1 MPELQEEKRTCT
13 AATVLGPENNTTPSI
28 MRENRGKIKMANRKN
43 DVFCADNQYEEALM
57 LMGRVNALA
66 GIIKTSRYTM
76 IECETVA
83 AVLGFDLGAEC
94 DEKKEKE
101 CTIKE

>member
-1 MPELQEEKRTCT
+1 
-13 AATVLGPENNTTPSI
+13 
-28 MRENRGKIKMANRKN
+28 MANRKN

-66 GIIKTSRYTM
+66 GIIQASKYTM

-83 AVLGFDLGAEC
+83 ASAGL
-94 DEKKEKE
+94 
-101 CTIKE
+101 

>member
-1 MPELQEEKRTCT
+1 MRERKRIKRTCT
-13 AATVLGPENNTTPSI
+13 AATVTDPENNTTPSI

-66 GIIKTSRYTM
+66 GIIQASKYSVRP
-76 IECETVA
+76 
-83 AVLGFDLGAEC
+83 
-94 DEKKEKE
+94 
-101 CTIKE
+101 

>member
-1 MPELQEEKRTCT
+1 
-13 AATVLGPENNTTPSI
+13 
-28 MRENRGKIKMANRKN
+28 MANRKN

-83 AVLGFDLGAEC
+83 AMLGFELA
-94 DEKKEKE
+94 EKKDNEQGGKAE
-101 CTIKE
+101 

>member
-1 MPELQEEKRTCT
+1 
-13 AATVLGPENNTTPSI
+13 
-28 MRENRGKIKMANRKN
+28 MANRKN

-66 GIIKTSRYTM
+66 GIIQASRYTM

-94 DEKKEKE
+94 SEKKEKE
-101 CTIKE
+101 CTTKE

>member
-1 MPELQEEKRTCT
+1 
-13 AATVLGPENNTTPSI
+13 
-28 MRENRGKIKMANRKN
+28 MANRKN

-66 GIIKTSRYTM
+66 GIIKASRYTM

-83 AVLGFDLGAEC
+83 ATGVGFGC
-94 DEKKEKE
+94 
-101 CTIKE
+101 

>member
-1 MPELQEEKRTCT
+1 
-13 AATVLGPENNTTPSI
+13 
-28 MRENRGKIKMANRKN
+28 
-43 DVFCADNQYEEALM
+43 M

-66 GIIKTSRYTM
+66 GIIQASRYTM

-94 DEKKEKE
+94 EKKEKE
-101 CTIKE
+101 CTTKE

>member
-1 MPELQEEKRTCT
+1 
-13 AATVLGPENNTTPSI
+13 
-28 MRENRGKIKMANRKN
+28 MANRKN

-66 GIIKTSRYTM
+66 GIINTSKYTM

-83 AVLGFDLGAEC
+83 AVLGFEL
-94 DEKKEKE
+94 DEKKDNEQGGKAE
-101 CTIKE
+101 

>member
-1 MPELQEEKRTCT
+1 MT
-13 AATVLGPENNTTPSI
+13 GPENKKINTLYYEGEL
-28 MRENRGKIKMANRKN
+28 RENQDGKPKKRC
-43 DVFCADNQYEEALM
+43 FCADNQYEEALM

-66 GIIKTSRYTM
+66 GIIKASRYTM

-101 CTIKE
+101 CTTKE

>member
-1 MPELQEEKRTCT
+1 
-13 AATVLGPENNTTPSI
+13 
-28 MRENRGKIKMANRKN
+28 MANRKN

-66 GIIKTSRYTM
+66 GIIQASRYTM

-83 AVLGFDLGAEC
+83 VVLGFDLNAEC
-94 DEKKEKE
+94 SEKKEKE
-101 CTIKE
+101 CTTKE

>member
-1 MPELQEEKRTCT
+1 
-13 AATVLGPENNTTPSI
+13 

-66 GIIKTSRYTM
+66 AIVKMDKYPM
-76 IECETVA
+76 IEREVVA
-83 AVLGFDLGAEC
+83 AVLGIDLSTVNQEPEAGRQC
-94 DEKKEKE
+94 E

>member
-1 MPELQEEKRTCT
+1 
-13 AATVLGPENNTTPSI
+13 
-28 MRENRGKIKMANRKN
+28 MANRKN

-66 GIIKTSRYTM
+66 GIIKASKYTM

-83 AVLGFDLGAEC
+83 EVLGFDLGAEC
-94 DEKKEKE
+94 GEKKEKE
-101 CTIKE
+101 CTTKE

>member
-1 MPELQEEKRTCT
+1 
-13 AATVLGPENNTTPSI
+13 
-28 MRENRGKIKMANRKN
+28 MANRKN

-66 GIIKTSRYTM
+66 GIIKISKYTM

-94 DEKKEKE
+94 GEKE
-101 CTIKE
+101 MAECTTKE

>member
-1 MPELQEEKRTCT
+1 
-13 AATVLGPENNTTPSI
+13 
-28 MRENRGKIKMANRKN
+28 MANRKN

-66 GIIKTSRYTM
+66 GIIQASRYTM

-83 AVLGFDLGAEC
+83 AVLGFELA
-94 DEKKEKE
+94 EKKDNEQGGKAE
-101 CTIKE
+101 